1 MIFTE
6 LKNVDLAA
14 LNKAAMLIQEYA
26 SLGYDFVETVWEKD
40 KVENIDPCLKNLG
53 YNIDTKKLKIDFSF
67 SIFKISF
74 EKPQQG
80 PYIFAPINILTAVE
94 AKQLAIQSKNNSQVL
109 KDIRIYLEYGKETIT
124 YKVNDINLN
133 SSLLNFLAEKHVK
146 VHHDGDKVKINLTGY
161 W

>member
-53 YNIDTKKLKIDFSF
+53 YNIDTKKLKIDPSF

-80 PYIFAPINILTAVE
+80 PYIFTPINILTAVE
-94 AKQLAIQSKNNSQVL
+94 AKQLAIQSKNNSKVL
-109 KDIRIYLEYGKETIT
+109 KDIRIYLEHGKETIT

-146 VHHDGDKVKINLTGY
+146 VHYDGDKVKINLKGY

>member
-1 MIFTE
+1 ME
-6 LKNVDLAA
+6 LKNVDLVA
-14 LNKAAMLIQEYA
+14 LNKAAMLIQEHA
-26 SLGYDFVETVWEKD
+26 SLGYNFIKVARRKSEIDSVEYV
-40 KVENIDPCLKNLG
+40 LKNLG
-53 YNIDTKKLKIDFSF
+53 YTFSQRKIESGY
-67 SIFKISF
+67 SILEIGFA
-74 EKPQQG
+74 KPQQG
-80 PYIFAPINILTAVE
+80 PYIFVPINILTAVE

-109 KDIRIYLEYGKETIT
+109 KDIRIYLEHGKETIT

>member
-1 MIFTE
+1 ME
-6 LKNVDLAA
+6 LKNIDLAA
-14 LNKAAMLIQEYA
+14 LNKAAILIQEYA

-40 KVENIDPCLKNLG
+40 KVENIEPCLKNLG

-80 PYIFAPINILTAVE
+80 PYIFTPINILTAVE
-94 AKQLAIQSKNNSQVL
+94 AKQLAIQSKINSQAL
-109 KDIRIYLEYGKETIT
+109 KDIRNYLEHGKETIT

-133 SSLLNFLAEKHVK
+133 SSLLNYLAEKNVG
-146 VHHDGDKVKINLTGY
+146 VYQDGDKVKIDLKGY

>member
-1 MIFTE
+1 ME
-6 LKNVDLAA
+6 LKDVDLAA

-40 KVENIDPCLKNLG
+40 KVENIDSCLKNLG
-53 YNIDTKKLKIDFSF
+53 YNIDIKKLKIDSSF
-67 SIFKISF
+67 SILKISF

-80 PYIFAPINILTAVE
+80 PYIFVPINILTAVE
-94 AKQLAIQSKNNSQVL
+94 AKQLAIQNKNNSQFL
-109 KDIRIYLEYGKETIT
+109 KDIRNCLEQGKETLT

-133 SSLLNFLAEKHVK
+133 SSLLNLLAEKHVR
-146 VHHDGDKVKINLTGY
+146 VYQDGNEVNVCIKDY

>member
-1 MIFTE
+1 MEI
-6 LKNVDLAA
+6 KNVDLAA

-40 KVENIDPCLKNLG
+40 KVENIESYLKNLG
-53 YNIDTKKLKIDFSF
+53 YNIGIKKLKIASSVPFL
-67 SIFKISF
+67 ILKINF

-80 PYIFAPINILTAVE
+80 PYIFVPINILTAVE
-94 AKQLAIQSKNNSQVL
+94 AKQLAIQNKNNSQFL
-109 KDIRIYLEYGKETIT
+109 KDIRNCLEQGKETLT

-133 SSLLNFLAEKHVK
+133 SSLLNLLAEKHVR
-146 VHHDGDKVKINLTGY
+146 VYQDGNEVNVCIKDY

>member
-1 MIFTE
+1 ME

-53 YNIDTKKLKIDFSF
+53 YNIDTKKLKIDPSF
-67 SIFKISF
+67 SILKISF
-74 EKPQQG
+74 KKPQQG
-80 PYIFAPINILTAVE
+80 PYVFTPINILTAVE
-94 AKQLAIQSKNNSQVL
+94 AKQLAIQSKNNSQAL
-109 KDIRIYLEYGKETIT
+109 KDIRNYLEHGKETIT

-133 SSLLNFLAEKHVK
+133 SSLLNYLAEKNVG
-146 VHHDGDKVKINLTGY
+146 VYQDGDKVKINLKGY